1 MIFRKKNSVA
11 PGNQILKKNQ
21 TNHSFLKQWF
31 QIENK
36 YRKSDGHAS
45 FVTIL
50 FLVTAIRIKVKVKDK
65 IIK

>member
-1 MIFRKKNSVA
+1 MIFRKKIA
-11 PGNQILKKNQ
+11 LHQGIKLKKNQ
-21 TNHSFLKQWF
+21 TNHSFFKTMVS
-31 QIENK
+31 NK

-50 FLVTAIRIKVKVKDK
+50 FLVTAIRIKVKDK